1 LLVTLV
7 ATLVVIYPS
16 PARAAHLRLVDAR
29 KIVERIDRGL
39 LVNESNVEIRGP
51 LRLPGRVAVPLLIR
65 NSKIDGAVS
74 GGSTN
79 FSGPV
84 DLSGTTI
91 TGRLRLPYADFR
103 GPFLMLGT
111 SVGRG
116 ASFDFA
122 RFDQSTLLN
131 GAHIAGK
138 ASFKGSVFRGPA
150 RFAPGYFLSVADFRL
165 AEFDDL
171 ASFEVA
177 QFEGASSFANAAF
190 RSSADFTA
198 AGFSGPASFSGARF
212 FDGADFGGSYFLAS
226 AALSHTHFDRD
237 TNFRRAKFFHGA
249 RFSAATASAVLDFD
263 GALFRG
269 GPIDFSS
276 AQLADAEFSGGEKT
290 GAATEFDEPAVF
302 DQATIEELNLDGAV
316 LASTLLLP
324 DPRGIGGISN
334 LRMDPADV
342 GHIRAV
348 ASVRKGGSVHPSGTR
363 SARERALAL
372 IETAARSGGDL
383 AAANQAEIRRLTL
396 ERQDEG
402 PIRASLDWTLGWEI
416 GGYLVRPWHPFFAL
430 LAFFV
435 LAALVRSWKARHDR
449 RGLKARV
456 RGFAK
461 DLWQSVNAI
470 WRFNPGDGGAGRVA
484 EQFIT
489 KFLVLAFVLSV
500 GNAEPGVSPIVKG
513 ILP

>member
-1 LLVTLV
+1 
-7 ATLVVIYPS
+7 
-16 PARAAHLRLVDAR
+16 
-29 KIVERIDRGL
+29 
-39 LVNESNVEIRGP
+39 
-51 LRLPGRVAVPLLIR
+51 
-65 NSKIDGAVS
+65 
-74 GGSTN
+74 
-79 FSGPV
+79 
-84 DLSGTTI
+84 
-91 TGRLRLPYADFR
+91 
-103 GPFLMLGT
+103 M
-111 SVGRG
+111 
-116 ASFDFA
+116 
-122 RFDQSTLLN
+122 
-131 GAHIAGK
+131 
-138 ASFKGSVFRGPA
+138 
-150 RFAPGYFLSVADFRL
+150 
-165 AEFDDL
+165 
-171 ASFEVA
+171 
-177 QFEGASSFANAAF
+177 
-190 RSSADFTA
+190 
-198 AGFSGPASFSGARF
+198 
-212 FDGADFGGSYFLAS
+212 
-226 AALSHTHFDRD
+226 
-237 TNFRRAKFFHGA
+237 
-249 RFSAATASAVLDFD
+249 
-263 GALFRG
+263 
-269 GPIDFSS
+269 
-276 AQLADAEFSGGEKT
+276 
-290 GAATEFDEPAVF
+290 F
-302 DQATIEELNLDGAV
+302 DQATIDNLNLDGAV

-334 LRMDPADV
+334 LHMDPADV

-348 ASVRKGGSVHPSGTR
+348 ASGPKEGSAQPSGTR

-461 DLWQSVNAI
+461 DLWQSVTAI